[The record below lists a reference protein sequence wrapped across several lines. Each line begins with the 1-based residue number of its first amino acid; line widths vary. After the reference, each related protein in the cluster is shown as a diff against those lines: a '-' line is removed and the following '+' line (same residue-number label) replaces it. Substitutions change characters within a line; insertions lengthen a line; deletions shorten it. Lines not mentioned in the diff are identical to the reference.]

1 MADIRSSVQVTKRR
15 LPSAGELRELVWVCT
30 TVERPDM
37 NVSTIKR
44 RPGVIHVR
52 ARIRPLSGAM
62 ILDYQ
67 AVFGEAEKPTTEIT
81 IRMPLDVKVDVRHWV
96 FHRTPLHETWYK
108 VRTVEDMGGQQ
119 RFLMMRCSIDQVF
132 DVRSDPATQQTPP
145 RWDDPAAPRRVP
157 DQI

>member
-1 MADIRSSVQVTKRR
+1 MADPRSSIQVTKRR
-15 LPSAGELRELVWVCT
+15 LPTVGELRELVWVCT

-67 AVFGEAEKPTTEIT
+67 AVFGEAEKPSTEIT
-81 IRMPLDVKVDVRHWV
+81 IRNPPDEKVDVRHWI
-96 FHRTPLHETWYK
+96 FHATTVYETWYK
-108 VRTVEDMGGQQ
+108 VRTVEDMGGFN
-119 RFLMMRCSIDQVF
+119 RFLFS
-132 DVRSDPATQQTPP
+132 P
-145 RWDDPAAPRRVP
+145 RL
-157 DQI
+157 